1 MSFLIS
7 ETFVDGLTLKYADLS
22 LKLSKKMVMLASV
35 DAVLDWSP
43 EDSAVES
50 PVETVEPLPVLLVEL
65 SVEESSESVLPCR
78 SVV

>member
-35 DAVLDWSP
+35 DAVVDWSP